1 MKRFATVT
9 LALGTALAA
18 LATPAAAAPAAP
30 VKTTFV
36 HLAQGVPAVLYEPV
50 KRSPKNAIAV
60 LSMHS
65 NGDYL
70 EHSSCT
76 ELSKRGYRVLCANNS
91 QSKSGAFEEGTLDR
105 SLTEAKLAV
114 EYLRKVPGVKTVVL
128 FGHSGGATLM
138 SAYQMI
144 AEGGV
149 AACSGA
155 EKVWKCGKELADLP
169 KADGFMSVDSNWG
182 VAAMSLLS
190 IDPAVVDESTGQVV
204 DPGLDLFNPANG
216 FDPKGSR
223 YPAAFIQ
230 RFQGAVAE
238 RITRLTAAAQAR
250 LAAIQQGKGR
260 FADDELFVVPGAT
273 LLGFNNKLFPQD
285 ISLMAHTKKAWPLI
299 KPDGSIVTE
308 VVPSVR
314 VPTNTQTFTP
324 SMRGAVKT
332 TVKGF
337 LNSYALRVSP
347 DFGYDAEGV
356 HGIDWESSYALTPG
370 NVAHIAAPTLVM
382 GMTGSWEYLAAET
395 IYERSAAKDKQLA
408 FVEGAT
414 HVYTP
419 CKACEKTPG
428 QFGDTVKTVYDHLD
442 QWLSDPR
449 RFR

>member
-1 MKRFATVT
+1 
-9 LALGTALAA
+9 LAF
-18 LATPAAAAPAAP
+18 ATPAAAAPAPAL

-50 KRSPKNAIAV
+50 RPGAKNAIAV
-60 LSMHS
+60 VSMHS

-105 SLTEAKLAV
+105 SLTEVKLAV
-114 EYLRKVPGVKTVVL
+114 EYLRKAPGVKTVVL

-144 AEGGV
+144 AEGGL
-149 AACSGA
+149 AACSGP
-155 EKVWKCGKELADLP
+155 EKVWKCGKELASLP

-190 IDPAVVDESTGQVV
+190 IDPAVVDETTGQVV
-204 DPGLDLFNPANG
+204 DPGLDLFNQANG
-216 FDPKGSR
+216 FDPKGSH
-223 YPAAFIQ
+223 YPASFVR
-230 RFQGAVAE
+230 RFQNAVAE

-250 LAAIQQGKGR
+250 LAAIQSGKGR
-260 FADDELFVVPGAT
+260 FADDELYVVPGAS
-273 LLGFNNKLFPQD
+273 LLGFNNKLFTQD
-285 ISLMAHTKKAWPLI
+285 PSLMAHTKKAWPLI
-299 KPDGSIVTE
+299 KPDGSIVTQ

-314 VPTNTQTFTP
+314 VPTNAHSFTP
-324 SMRGAVKT
+324 AMRGAVKT

-370 NVAHIAAPTLVM
+370 NVGHIAVPTLVM
-382 GMTGSWEYLAAET
+382 GMTGGWEYLAAET

-419 CKACEKTPG
+419 CKPCEKTPG

-442 QWLSDPR
+442 RWLADPR